1 MEGRGLTSLSMLVYL
16 CRYCCAIWSYM
27 VHIQM
32 KCTHLQIVK
41 QSYGNHLRF
50 TLQLCF
56 DFLLLAVVSII
67 HGLCP
72 WILTG
77 KVSDRIKELNVI
89 LNERWLNPDE

>member
-1 MEGRGLTSLSMLVYL
+1 
-16 CRYCCAIWSYM
+16 M

-32 KCTHLQIVK
+32 KCTHLHIVK
-41 QSYGNHLRF
+41 ESYGSHLRF

-56 DFLLLAVVSII
+56 DFLVLAVVSVI

-77 KVSDRIKELNVI
+77 TVSDKVKELNAT
-89 LNERWLNPDE
+89 LNERWLNPK

>member
-1 MEGRGLTSLSMLVYL
+1 MEGGGFTSLSMLVYL
-16 CRYCCAIWSYM
+16 CRYCCAHWTTL

-56 DFLLLAVVSII
+56 DFLVLAVISVI

-89 LNERWLNPDE
+89 LNERWLNPK

>member
-1 MEGRGLTSLSMLVYL
+1 MLVYL
-16 CRYCCAIWSYM
+16 CRYCCTNWPAL
-27 VHIQM
+27 VHLQM
-32 KCTHLQIVK
+32 KCNHLKIVK
-41 QSYGNHLRF
+41 ESYGNHLRF

-56 DFLLLAVVSII
+56 DFLLLAIVSVV

-89 LNERWLNPDE
+89 LNERWLKPDE

>member
-1 MEGRGLTSLSMLVYL
+1 
-16 CRYCCAIWSYM
+16 M

-41 QSYGNHLRF
+41 ESYGNHLRF

-56 DFLLLAVVSII
+56 DFLVLAVVSVI
-67 HGLCP
+67 HGLLP

-77 KVSDRIKELNVI
+77 TASNKVKELNAT
-89 LNERWLNPDE
+89 LNERWLNPKCI

>member
-1 MEGRGLTSLSMLVYL
+1 MLVYL
-16 CRYCCAIWSYM
+16 CRYCCANWSAL

-50 TLQLCF
+50 TLQLSF
-56 DFLLLAVVSII
+56 DFLLLAVVSVI

-77 KVSDRIKELNVI
+77 KVSDRIKELNVV
-89 LNERWLNPDE
+89 LNERWLNPKE

>member
-1 MEGRGLTSLSMLVYL
+1 
-16 CRYCCAIWSYM
+16 M

-41 QSYGNHLRF
+41 ESYGNHLRF

-56 DFLLLAVVSII
+56 DFLVLAVVSVI
-67 HGLCP
+67 HGLLP

-77 KVSDRIKELNVI
+77 TVSDKVKELNAT
-89 LNERWLNPDE
+89 LNERWLNPK

>member
-1 MEGRGLTSLSMLVYL
+1 
-16 CRYCCAIWSYM
+16 M

-32 KCTHLQIVK
+32 KCNHLKIVK
-41 QSYGNHLRF
+41 ESYGSHLRF
-50 TLQLCF
+50 TIQLCF

-72 WILTG
+72 WVLTG

>member
-1 MEGRGLTSLSMLVYL
+1 V
-16 CRYCCAIWSYM
+16 
-27 VHIQM
+27 
-32 KCTHLQIVK
+32 
-41 QSYGNHLRF
+41 
-50 TLQLCF
+50 
-56 DFLLLAVVSII
+56 

>member
-1 MEGRGLTSLSMLVYL
+1 
-16 CRYCCAIWSYM
+16 M

-32 KCTHLQIVK
+32 KCNHLKIVK
-41 QSYGNHLRF
+41 ESYGNHLRF

-56 DFLLLAVVSII
+56 DFLLLAIVSVV

-77 KVSDRIKELNVI
+77 KVSDRIKELNTI
-89 LNERWLNPDE
+89 LNERWANPKE

>member
-1 MEGRGLTSLSMLVYL
+1 
-16 CRYCCAIWSYM
+16 M

-41 QSYGNHLRF
+41 QSYLTHLRF
-50 TLQLCF
+50 TIQLCF
-56 DFLLLAVVSII
+56 DFILLAIVSLV

-77 KVSDRIKELNVI
+77 KVSDRVKELNSI
-89 LNERWLNPDE
+89 LHDQWLNPK

>member
-1 MEGRGLTSLSMLVYL
+1 
-16 CRYCCAIWSYM
+16 M
-27 VHIQM
+27 VHLQM
-32 KCTHLQIVK
+32 KCNHLKIVK
-41 QSYGNHLRF
+41 ESYGSHLRF

-56 DFLLLAVVSII
+56 DFLLLAIVSVV

>member
-1 MEGRGLTSLSMLVYL
+1 
-16 CRYCCAIWSYM
+16 M

-32 KCTHLQIVK
+32 KCTHLKIVK
-41 QSYGNHLRF
+41 ESYGSHLRF

-56 DFLLLAVVSII
+56 DFLLLAVVSIV

-77 KVSDRIKELNVI
+77 KVSDRVKELNDI
-89 LNERWLNPDE
+89 LNKR

>member
-1 MEGRGLTSLSMLVYL
+1 
-16 CRYCCAIWSYM
+16 M

-41 QSYGNHLRF
+41 QSYLTHLRF
-50 TLQLCF
+50 TIQLCF
-56 DFLLLAVVSII
+56 DFILLGIVSLV
-67 HGLCP
+67 HGICP

-89 LNERWLNPDE
+89 LNERWLNTDE

>member
-1 MEGRGLTSLSMLVYL
+1 MEGHGFASLSMLVYL
-16 CRYCCAIWSYM
+16 CRYLCVLGSSM

-50 TLQLCF
+50 TLQLSF
-56 DFLLLAVVSII
+56 DLLVLSVISVV
-67 HGLCP
+67 HGLFP

-77 KVSDRIKELNVI
+77 TVSNKIRELNSE
-89 LNERWLNPDE
+89 LKERWLNPK

>member
-1 MEGRGLTSLSMLVYL
+1 
-16 CRYCCAIWSYM
+16 M

-41 QSYGNHLRF
+41 QSYLTHLRF
-50 TLQLCF
+50 TIQLCF
-56 DFLLLAVVSII
+56 DFILLAIVSLV

-77 KVSDRIKELNVI
+77 KVSDRVKELNSI
-89 LNERWLNPDE
+89 LHEQWLNPK

>member
-1 MEGRGLTSLSMLVYL
+1 
-16 CRYCCAIWSYM
+16 M

-41 QSYGNHLRF
+41 ESYGNHLRF

-56 DFLLLAVVSII
+56 DFLVLAVVSVI
-67 HGLCP
+67 HGLLP

-77 KVSDRIKELNVI
+77 TVSNKVKELNAT
-89 LNERWLNPDE
+89 LNERWLNPK